1 LSLNKAGWRQKNA
14 HLKTDKWN
22 SEYYE
27 KALHNNGSWQSQ
39 RMYLAKNSL
48 VQLGRQGT
56 DRTNDIVTTT
66 SSHVFGRLLIGVTS
80 KPGTRSGTT
89 RVFHGI
95 YTIQH
100 RKHQKKCAAER
111 RTNRSI
117 DYNNI

>member
-1 LSLNKAGWRQKNA
+1 MEVGNLSVC
-14 HLKTDKWN
+14 T
-22 SEYYE
+22 
-27 KALHNNGSWQSQ
+27 
-39 RMYLAKNSL
+39 LAKNSL

-66 SSHVFGRLLIGVTS
+66 SSHVFGRRVTS

-100 RKHQKKCAAER
+100 RKHQTKCAAER